1 MFVRRPMLVLVALGL
16 ALGLAGQAHPAR
28 AAGAAVKVA
37 IIVGPVGAELTPVY
51 VQIADAAARAAAA
64 RGATVARAYSPNAD
78 AASVLAAVKDANI
91 VVYLGHGVGVPNP
104 YSDHPNP
111 DKVNGWG
118 LNGPGRHGD
127 HSDSWKD
134 GSLAYYGEAWI
145 ARHARP
151 APGWVM
157 IYSNACYAPGAGEG
171 WIGPASPQD
180 AATRVA
186 SYSRMPLTTLGAS
199 AYFATDFY
207 EGAAHLIDRI
217 LGAPASTWGD
227 IFAGEATF
235 QAKDLTRL
243 PDPAAPGREVWLH
256 RSAYFDGKVDYW
268 YAFVGDPSATPASTV
283 FAAAPSATRA
293 VPAAPSTARVVTGRA
308 SSYDHTAGWEG
319 RATVALPTAEATVSS
334 SGAPTTVVVCAD
346 RCAPLPVVDACPC
359 YAGTADARVAN
370 LSLAAWALVS
380 NAPLT
385 EGLIPVTV
393 YLDGPPGDPPGPA
406 AGPRADSPY

>member
-1 MFVRRPMLVLVALGL
+1 MLVLVALGL
-16 ALGLAGQAHPAR
+16 ALGLAGQALPVR
-28 AAGAAVKVA
+28 AAGPTVKVA
-37 IIVGPVGAELTPVY
+37 IIVGPVGAKLTPVY
-51 VQIADAAARAAAA
+51 IQIADAAARAAAD

-78 AASVLAAVKDANI
+78 AKSVLAAVKDANI

-145 ARHARP
+145 AKHARP

-171 WIGPASPQD
+171 WIGPASADD
-180 AATRVA
+180 AAARVA
-186 SYSRMPLTTLGAS
+186 AYSRTPLTTLGAS
-199 AYFATDFY
+199 AYFATDFF

-217 LGAPASTWGD
+217 LGAPTSTWGD

-235 QAKDLTRL
+235 QARDLTKR
-243 PDPAAPGREVWLH
+243 PDVAAPGRQVWLH
-256 RSAYFDGKVDYW
+256 RSAYFEGKVDYW
-268 YAFVGDPSATPASTV
+268 YAFAGDPAATPAATMLAPTPPARS
-283 FAAAPSATRA
+283 AAA
-293 VPAAPSTARVVTGRA
+293 AAASGSRVVAGRA

-319 RATVALPTAEATVSS
+319 RATVALPVAEATVTR
-334 SGAPTTVVVCAD
+334 SGPPTTVVVCGE
-346 RCAPLPVVDACPC
+346 RCVPLPVVDACPC
-359 YAGTADARVAN
+359 YAGTPDARVAN
-370 LSLAAWALVS
+370 LSLAAWALVTD
-380 NAPLT
+380 APLA

-393 YLDGPPGDPPGPA
+393 YLDGPPGDPPRAA
-406 AGPRADSPY
+406 AGPRANSPY